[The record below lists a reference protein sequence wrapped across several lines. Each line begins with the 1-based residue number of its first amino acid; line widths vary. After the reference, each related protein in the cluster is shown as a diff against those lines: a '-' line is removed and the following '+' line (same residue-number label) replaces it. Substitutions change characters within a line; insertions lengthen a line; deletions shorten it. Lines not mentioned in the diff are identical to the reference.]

1 MLDTYKKVL
10 LRAISEVTGYSEAD
24 ILDIDD
30 FQDLGIDSVLRIQLA
45 NKVLALSLQRKVRA
59 DEILAASSFSSLLS
73 AFAIGGN
80 IEAARKPTHDD
91 RHNVI
96 PTNELVDDGG
106 AWREITDL
114 DNVLTGITG
123 GHENAVCHSLRVSG
137 DHPLTLAGTLIVDE
151 THPFFFDHP
160 LDHVSGVHLIEAVNQ
175 ICHVANRLEGGR
187 YEALTVAK
195 FAFNSFCE
203 KTTHA
208 TVKVSLEGTQDETR
222 NYSCLVTQDGRDLLT
237 GRCSFSSIAEFDAL
251 EPKIAVP
258 NYSLC
263 DKMIVNKA
271 DEQNVF
277 ISELT
282 TQAGKMG
289 CWLRPASENRTFN
302 CAQKDLLIDTVYLI
316 EACRQSAR
324 LFGDRATENNSLSK
338 NSTVSETGEIVG
350 VLKSIEISMC
360 RPVGIRE
367 AVFLTPGELTMISA
381 GANKL
386 VDSRCN
392 LFVDDVQIGS
402 FDMRVLILSAN
413 TYANWRGAADK
424 TPQKEDFQ

>member
-1 MLDTYKKVL
+1 MLDTHKKIL
-10 LRAISEVTGYSEAD
+10 LRVISEVTGHSEAD

-30 FQDLGIDSVLRIQLA
+30 FQDLGIDSVLRMQLA
-45 NKVLALSLQRKVRA
+45 NRVLTLSPQSKVRA
-59 DEILAASSFSSLLS
+59 DEILAVSSFSSLLS
-73 AFAIGGN
+73 AFAMG
-80 IEAARKPTHDD
+80 ETVDTAKTPTHYA
-91 RHNVI
+91 RQNVI
-96 PTNELVDDGG
+96 PADEPPDDGG
-106 AWREITDL
+106 GASREITNL
-114 DNVLTGITG
+114 DNILTGITG
-123 GHENAVCHSLRVSG
+123 GRENAVCRSLRVFG
-137 DHPLTLAGTLIVDE
+137 DRPSTLAGTLIVDE

-175 ICHVANRLEGGR
+175 ICHVANRLAGCR
-187 YEALTVAK
+187 SEALTEAK

-203 KTTHA
+203 KKTPA
-208 TVKVSLEGTQDETR
+208 TVKASLEGMQAETR

-237 GRCSFSSIAEFDAL
+237 GHCSFSSIERFDAL
-251 EPKIAVP
+251 EPKIVVQDHP
-258 NYSLC
+258 LC
-263 DKMIVNKA
+263 KKTAVNKVN
-271 DEQNVF
+271 EQNVF

-289 CWLRPASENRTFN
+289 CWLRPASENGTFN

-324 LFGDRATENNSLSK
+324 LFGDRAGKNNSLGQS
-338 NSTVSETGEIVG
+338 STASEPGEIVG
-350 VLKSIEISMC
+350 VLKSMEISMC

-392 LFVDDVQIGS
+392 LFVDDVHIGS
-402 FDMRVLILSAN
+402 FDMRVLILSAD
-413 TYANWRGAADK
+413 TYANWRGATGK
-424 TPQKEDFQ
+424 TL